1 MISKKVSAPSP
12 GNFSFTLIEL
22 LVVIAIIAILAGMLL
37 PALNRAKKSA
47 QQIACINNLKQIG
60 TALNLYAGDYTDHL
74 PPTGNFPVNLS
85 FKNRYIVTGNNGE
98 YYQANTYCPKGFR
111 HVYACPG
118 ADLTQEWRNKKD
130 LYTSY
135 SPTCVNRQGEI
146 TSGLY
151 GGWEPGY
158 WKTNSARKVQTIISG
173 TVLLTEGHPVSG
185 RPYYL
190 SQYDYMVPASTNKS
204 PTVYDSYATKWTNH
218 ALSANWLF
226 ADGSAANYKGNS
238 QVDGNWIPLN

>member
-1 MISKKVSAPSP
+1 
-12 GNFSFTLIEL
+12 
-22 LVVIAIIAILAGMLL
+22 MLL

-98 YYQANTYCPKGFR
+98 YYQANTYCPKGFH

-130 LYTSY
+130 LYTS
-135 SPTCVNRQGEI
+135 
-146 TSGLY
+146 
-151 GGWEPGY
+151 
-158 WKTNSARKVQTIISG
+158 
-173 TVLLTEGHPVSG
+173 
-185 RPYYL
+185 
-190 SQYDYMVPASTNKS
+190 
-204 PTVYDSYATKWTNH
+204 
-218 ALSANWLF
+218 
-226 ADGSAANYKGNS
+226 
-238 QVDGNWIPLN
+238 